1 MALPTVESFNLQ
13 FDHFFESD
21 LKTRRKLKA
30 IAKYNK
36 LSIKTK
42 IKRLRDDLKND
53 MQYLQ
58 EKFYAEVKIVEQ
70 GGHPEL
76 GFKEQY
82 ETHLIDDAFNTSLKI
97 RNKRLRKQG
106 LKYNF

>member
-1 MALPTVESFNLQ
+1 MALPTIENFNLE
-13 FDHFFESD
+13 FNHFFESD

-42 IKRLRDDLKND
+42 IKRLKDNLKND
-53 MQYLQ
+53 IEFLQ
-58 EKFYAEVKIVEQ
+58 HKFIREVKIVEQ

-82 ETHLIDDAFNTSLKI
+82 QTHLIDDAFNTSLKM

>member
-1 MALPTVESFNLQ
+1 MALPTIENFNLE
-13 FDHFFESD
+13 FNHFFESY
-21 LKTRRKLKA
+21 LKTRRKLKDNLE
-30 IAKYNK
+30 YNM
-36 LSIKTK
+36 
-42 IKRLRDDLKND
+42 R
-53 MQYLQ
+53 YLQ
-58 EKFYAEVKIVEQ
+58 AKFDAEVKIVEQ

-82 ETHLIDDAFNTSLKI
+82 QTHLIDDAFNTSLKM

>member
-1 MALPTVESFNLQ
+1 MALPTQESFNTWYNQ
-13 FDHFFESD
+13 EFESD

-42 IKRLRDDLKND
+42 IKKLKDNLEYN

-58 EKFYAEVKIVEQ
+58 AKFNAEVKIVEQ

-76 GFKEQY
+76 GFEEQY
-82 ETHLIDDAFNTSLKI
+82 ETHLADDAFNATLKI

-106 LKYNF
+106 LKYKF

>member
-1 MALPTVESFNLQ
+1 MALPTIENFNLE
-13 FDHFFESD
+13 FNHFFESD

-42 IKRLRDDLKND
+42 IKKLKDNLEYN
-53 MQYLQ
+53 MRYLQ
-58 EKFYAEVKIVEQ
+58 AKFDAEVKIVEQ

-82 ETHLIDDAFNTSLKI
+82 QTHLIDDAFNTSLKM

-106 LKYNF
+106 LNYNF

>member
-1 MALPTVESFNLQ
+1 MSLPTQEDFNTWYNQ
-13 FDHFFESD
+13 EFESD

-42 IKRLRDDLKND
+42 IKRLKDDLKND
-53 MQYLQ
+53 MLYLQ
-58 EKFYAEVKIVEQ
+58 AKFDAEVKIVEQ

-82 ETHLIDDAFNTSLKI
+82 QTHLIDDAFYNTLKI
-97 RNKRLRKQG
+97 RNKRLKKQG

>member
-1 MALPTVESFNLQ
+1 MALPTVESFNTWYNQ
-13 FDHFFESD
+13 EFESD

-53 MQYLQ
+53 MRYLQ